1 MGQNHPEHTTNIYIM
16 CVCICG
22 FLLLGRYHQTW
33 PPSSHISPIRAGPFS
48 RSAPVPSA
56 ASLPAGPRV
65 VIRMAWPANSQHFSV
80 WYSLPHP
87 LSHHYHHSPHLQQ
100 LPALN
105 HAIRRF
111 MLRIAILLFPYP
123 SLQPKKTHPPEDGR

>member
-1 MGQNHPEHTTNIYIM
+1 MPFSADACPRDAGGKIPRCNLATDDTAHHMAKWARIIQNILQTYTS

-56 ASLPAGPRV
+56 ASLPAAPRV
-65 VIRMAWPANSQHFSV
+65 VIRMVWPANSQHFSV

-87 LSHHYHHSPHLQQ
+87 LSHHYHHSPHL
-100 LPALN
+100 
-105 HAIRRF
+105 H
-111 MLRIAILLFPYP
+111 
-123 SLQPKKTHPPEDGR
+123 